1 MLWISICRDLFS
13 RKRFYFWGFS
23 LILVL
28 LIRHLIPSHNNANYL
43 LFSATLITLVS
54 TWQLLL
60 SYFKSERIQA
70 YYQLP
75 ISNTKFYIQFIFV
88 AFASNL
94 IERLSLLI
102 ILFSE
107 AKLINLILPIL
118 SSLFVIM
125 SSFRLVWCFGTLKNK
140 VTKLL
145 LLLYIFISL
154 SLFLLLKSIYLL
166 LFMIAIE
173 WIFILRDDNFLYL
186 DDFSNTNHFLK
197 FKNYFVSNLVKERY
211 FYFNT
216 LASVLFIL
224 ILYFQKLPENLKIPL
239 LFTVASTNTPLTSLI
254 SSEPQLRIHLRSL
267 PKSYIFYNMYLRCL
281 LYYYLFINFLIAI
294 VYVTSSHSII
304 FLVWVGIFTLFESA
318 LSLFLEKYW
327 YIKKWNI
334 KKELWKHP
342 RKYIVPMMTYLF
354 FFILLMLKKF

>member
-13 RKRFYFWGFS
+13 RKRFYFLGFS

-88 AFASNL
+88 SFASNL

-125 SSFRLVWCFGTLKNK
+125 SSFRLVRCFGTLKNK

-216 LASVLFIL
+216 VASVLFIL
-224 ILYFQKLPENLKIPL
+224 ILYFQELPENLKIPL

-254 SSEPQLRIHLRSL
+254 SSEA
-267 PKSYIFYNMYLRCL
+267 K
-281 LYYYLFINFLIAI
+281 
-294 VYVTSSHSII
+294 
-304 FLVWVGIFTLFESA
+304 
-318 LSLFLEKYW
+318 
-327 YIKKWNI
+327 
-334 KKELWKHP
+334 
-342 RKYIVPMMTYLF
+342 
-354 FFILLMLKKF
+354 